1 MNYAA
6 AKGVFDILPKDPHPD
21 GQWRASYIWQYVEEI
36 IHALAKTYGFA
47 EIRTPIFEK
56 TELFIRGV
64 GESSDIVTKEMYT
77 FEDRAGRLMT
87 LRPEGTAAVMRSFVE
102 NRLDQVLGSS
112 KLYYIGPMFR
122 YERPQAGR
130 YRQHHQFGVEAIGD
144 SSPEQDVEVIDL
156 LCTFYRKLGLKNLT
170 VMLNSVGDAK
180 SREEYRHSLRQ
191 FLQPHLPSLS
201 EESQVRFEKNVLR
214 ILDSKSPQDQK
225 LLENAPMILEFL
237 SEEAKNRFEQVKA
250 LLTKLG
256 LPYEINPNLVRGLD
270 YYNQTVFE
278 VTSGELGAQNAI
290 GAGGRYDG
298 LTALLGGPHL
308 PAVGFA
314 AGLERII
321 QTMLAQNVPLPPRP
335 HPKLFLI
342 PIGDEAKT
350 ICTELLF
357 SLRHKGIAA
366 EINWKSKKVGK
377 ALEQA
382 ALLQADYATVV
393 GEEELSTQTLKVKDL
408 ATRQEV
414 SVPLNHLEQ
423 FLS

>member
-1 MNYAA
+1 MRNS
-6 AKGVFDILPKDPHPD
+6 GD
-21 GQWRASYIWQYVEEI
+21 G
-36 IHALAKTYGFA
+36 
-47 EIRTPIFEK
+47 IR
-56 TELFIRGV
+56 
-64 GESSDIVTKEMYT
+64 
-77 FEDRAGRLMT
+77 
-87 LRPEGTAAVMRSFVE
+87 
-102 NRLDQVLGSS
+102 
-112 KLYYIGPMFR
+112 
-122 YERPQAGR
+122 QAGR